1 MFPGCV
7 AHKIQVQIDM
17 SVVVWKLLRIMNHSE
32 KSYWKAE
39 LDAVSHSVTEE
50 GIMGSVEE
58 RCKLVQ
64 SQPLSASNM
73 WKTSSKPLFYFTVI
87 IKASSF

>member
-17 SVVVWKLLRIMNHSE
+17 PVVVWQLLRIMNHNE
-32 KSYWKAE
+32 KYYCKAE
-39 LDAVSHSVTEE
+39 PDAISHSAIAK

-64 SQPLSASNM
+64 SQSLSASDM
-73 WKTSSKPLFYFTVI
+73 WKTSSNIFIFHR
-87 IKASSF
+87 S